1 MAMIKFGN
9 FYINPKNISYVG
21 IKEENVIGTCKYL
34 YEVFVGSY
42 NQKISMSCR
51 TRGEAEEVVKR
62 IVTYSNE
69 GKEDSEKIG

>member
-9 FYINPKNISYVG
+9 YYINPKNISCIG

-34 YEVFVGSY
+34 YEVFVGYY
-42 NQKISMSCR
+42 NQKISMSCK
-51 TRGEAEEVVKR
+51 TRSEAEEIVQR

-69 GKEDSEKIG
+69 GKEDDR